1 MAAKNSLGS
10 TMSVDLKNDLSS
22 VLDLTFGCFLDTY
35 ITHEAELRLK
45 EESPFVFEN
54 IFCKMKDQFNTVSL
68 YSVFFKNGV
77 FDLILEALI
86 SYTALSNRLPSRVFK
101 HPLAHLETLLKFLQ
115 SHPLLKKESLQ
126 SRIQTCIKNIGKKT
140 SLYDVRNF
148 SGSLWVELHSMASF
162 LKGLPSSAAGV
173 AEFLE
178 KKDDKENCD
187 GRFVTESGIVTLL
200 EFKNKNLSHG
210 EVENDFK
217 TSVNDFLLNHRFDL
231 GTFIMLFYPSYLDS
245 MPGFLVAWPL
255 YYEEVIDDL
264 DKVLEELEPLTR
276 EEKPKLKKAHE
287 KALFLKMVDLYS
299 QDTTNDKPG
308 FLVPT
313 DDVRIKNIDGD
324 VQKVAEKE
332 FWCKVFT
339 KAINQLA
346 QSKKC
351 HVNDGYKV
359 DNCFVYVLWQRPP
372 SMYPDIFTEDP
383 EKVLT
388 STFNSLKKD
397 VEQIFSCCISNSH
410 SEAKPWVYLRIFQ
423 NFSDS

>member
-1 MAAKNSLGS
+1 
-10 TMSVDLKNDLSS
+10 MSVDVKNDLSCA
-22 VLDLTFGCFLDTY
+22 LDLTFGCFLNTH
-35 ITHEAELRLK
+35 ITNEAELRLK
-45 EESPFVFEN
+45 EEFPFVFEN
-54 IFCKMKDQFNTVSL
+54 IFCKMKVQFNAVSL

-101 HPLAHLETLLKFLQ
+101 HSLAHLETLLKFLQ
-115 SHPLLKKESLQ
+115 SHSLLRKESLQ
-126 SRIQTCIKNIGKKT
+126 SRIQTCIKSIGKKT

-162 LKGLPSSAAGV
+162 LKGLPSSATGV

-178 KKDDKENCD
+178 KKDDVENCD
-187 GRFVTESGIVTLL
+187 GRFVTESRIVTLL

-231 GTFIMLFYPSYLDS
+231 GTFIMLFHPAYLDS

-255 YYEEVIDDL
+255 YYEEVIDGL
-264 DKVLEELEPLTR
+264 DKVLAELDPLTR

-287 KALFLKMVDLYS
+287 KALLLKMVDLYS

-313 DDVRIKNIDGD
+313 DDFRIKCIDSD
-324 VQKVAEKE
+324 VQKVTKKE

-351 HVNDGYKV
+351 HVDEGYKV

-372 SMYPDIFTEDP
+372 SMYPDIFAEDP
-383 EKVLT
+383 ERILAL
-388 STFNSLKKD
+388 TFNSLKRD
-397 VEQIFSCCISNSH
+397 LEQIFSCCVSNNH
-410 SEAKPWVYLRIFQ
+410 LKPAPWVYLHIFQ
-423 NFSDS
+423 NFSDA